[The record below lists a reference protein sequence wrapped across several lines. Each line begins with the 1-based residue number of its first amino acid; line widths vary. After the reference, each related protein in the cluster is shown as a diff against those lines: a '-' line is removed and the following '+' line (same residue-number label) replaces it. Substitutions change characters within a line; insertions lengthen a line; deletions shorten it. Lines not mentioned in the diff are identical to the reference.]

1 MKPYIADFDSAA
13 GMLRALANYLHGE
26 DFPLLGALPRWRA
39 PDMKVIATVVNW
51 LPNNL
56 KEQVYIWS
64 GWSEAVA
71 PRKLHHANTNKVAE
85 WVVSLYPKRTYPAVA
100 IGSSNGALT
109 HLWAALGIPWL
120 PQTFLIPVARSGPQP
135 DEPFEDVKWAER
147 WAAVFLKANPDV
159 QLHHMHDPN
168 QDRLMIQRMA
178 YFRFKQL
185 RLGTAYE
192 QFLVQTLQP
201 GGTIFIVE
209 CGLKWPTTRFGERHI
224 FQFGALGG
232 ATSDEYHHG
241 GERVEDY
248 LRRYHARRTAW
259 EAPAPDCDRPEAE
272 WGFEPQLR
280 DDIERFAKR
289 HGFRIRRIV
298 FEQPEH
304 MSPLVADFYQQWNRE
319 RQVRGRRLLVESFI
333 VMEPYWTVRTGSVP
347 FWMVFNKLPSAEAL
361 EAYLNAGD
369 PFEEIYMMLFSH
381 GVESIG
387 LTPIDR
393 WRRILKRGQRGMFVG
408 VDESAYPRDFAV
420 FVRYYFDLKRKI
432 HERYSLPPPATLP
445 QLDEFLHQT
454 KGRYRVEWLPR

>member
-120 PQTFLIPVARSGPQP
+120 PQTFLIPFARSGPQP
-135 DEPFEDVKWAER
+135 DEPVEDAKWAEL

-185 RLGTAYE
+185 RLGAAYE

-248 LRRYHARRTAW
+248 LRRYHSWRTAW
-259 EAPAPDCDRPEAE
+259 EAPAPDCDRPEGE
-272 WGFEPQLR
+272 
-280 DDIERFAKR
+280 
-289 HGFRIRRIV
+289 
-298 FEQPEH
+298 
-304 MSPLVADFYQQWNRE
+304 
-319 RQVRGRRLLVESFI
+319 
-333 VMEPYWTVRTGSVP
+333 
-347 FWMVFNKLPSAEAL
+347 
-361 EAYLNAGD
+361 
-369 PFEEIYMMLFSH
+369 
-381 GVESIG
+381 
-387 LTPIDR
+387 
-393 WRRILKRGQRGMFVG
+393 
-408 VDESAYPRDFAV
+408 
-420 FVRYYFDLKRKI
+420 
-432 HERYSLPPPATLP
+432 
-445 QLDEFLHQT
+445 
-454 KGRYRVEWLPR
+454 